1 MFTLTAKLLKS
12 CYQLNDVMSKSSKRK
27 FEIASTDAPL
37 MKKVVQINW
46 ETCFICHS
54 EKNNCLIVSP
64 FKSPQ
69 YDSDPKMSSYYRV
82 AESFRKFYRY
92 RELPLTVLQIHIEN
106 CKTDQDLVSRF
117 VKQKA
122 VFHKTRLNKY
132 DSYKFKQKVETK
144 SINTSSS
151 SPVETPCSTKRIL
164 SRPNYSDN
172 CFFAIK
178 QMMQLISIIVKLN
191 HWVNVLEKWHKS

>member
-27 FEIASTDAPL
+27 FEIASTDVPV

-46 ETCFICHS
+46 ETCFICQS
-54 EKNNCLIVSP
+54 EENNSLIVSP
-64 FKSPQ
+64 LKSPQ
-69 YDSDPKMSSYYRV
+69 YSDPKMSSYYRV
-82 AESFRKFYRY
+82 AENFRKFYGY
-92 RELPLTVLQIHIEN
+92 SELLPTVLQIHIKN
-106 CKTDQDLVSRF
+106 CKTDQNLVSPF

-151 SPVETPCSTKRIL
+151 SPVETPCSTKRNL

-191 HWVNVLEKWHKS
+191 H